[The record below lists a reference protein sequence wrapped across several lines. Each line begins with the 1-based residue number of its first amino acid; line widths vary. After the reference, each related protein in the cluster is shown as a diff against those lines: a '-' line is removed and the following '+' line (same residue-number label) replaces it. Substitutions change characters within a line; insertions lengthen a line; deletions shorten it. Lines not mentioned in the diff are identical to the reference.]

1 MASRSAARSVWCTAV
16 NEKSFFDYLKE
27 EIAQSEFTKKLDSE
41 VERVRASQ
49 ELRVEYM
56 SMLAELEDT
65 REEGREESR
74 EEGREQNAITMLK
87 DNLALDKVI
96 LYSGVSE
103 ARVLELQKSLTE
115 NE

>member
-1 MASRSAARSVWCTAV
+1 M
-16 NEKSFFDYLKE
+16 
-27 EIAQSEFTKKLDSE
+27 
-41 VERVRASQ
+41 RASQ

-65 REEGREESR
+65 REEGR

>member
-1 MASRSAARSVWCTAV
+1 
-16 NEKSFFDYLKE
+16 
-27 EIAQSEFTKKLDSE
+27 
-41 VERVRASQ
+41 
-49 ELRVEYM
+49 M

-65 REEGREESR
+65 REEGR

>member
-1 MASRSAARSVWCTAV
+1 M
-16 NEKSFFDYLKE
+16 
-27 EIAQSEFTKKLDSE
+27 
-41 VERVRASQ
+41 RASQ

-65 REEGREESR
+65 R

>member
-56 SMLAELEDT
+56 SILAELEDT
-65 REEGREESR
+65 R

>member
-1 MASRSAARSVWCTAV
+1 M
-16 NEKSFFDYLKE
+16 
-27 EIAQSEFTKKLDSE
+27 
-41 VERVRASQ
+41 RASQ

-56 SMLAELEDT
+56 SILAELEDT
-65 REEGREESR
+65 R